1 MAASVPK
8 IEANEYKDYIF
19 SFIFYKF
26 LSEEW
31 VARLTHGLDALK
43 LLSEDNAG
51 IVEETRDLC
60 GYVISYDNLFGTW
73 LAKGNDFGRL

>member
-8 IEANEYKDYIF
+8 IEANEYF
-19 SFIFYKF
+19 SFILYKF
-26 LSEEW
+26 LSEER

-43 LLSEDNAG
+43 LFSEDNAG
-51 IVEETRDLC
+51 IVEDTRDLC

>member
-1 MAASVPK
+1 MPK

-19 SFIFYKF
+19 SFIIYEF

-31 VARLTHGLDALK
+31 VARLTGGLDALK
-43 LLSEDNAG
+43 LLSEDSAG
-51 IVEETRDLC
+51 IVEYTRDLC
-60 GYVISYDNLFGTW
+60 GYAISYNNLFGTW

>member
-1 MAASVPK
+1 MQGL
-8 IEANEYKDYIF
+8 YF
-19 SFIFYKF
+19 SFIIYKF
-26 LSEEW
+26 LSKERL
-31 VARLTHGLDALK
+31 ARLTDGLDALK
-43 LLSEDNAG
+43 LFSEDNAG